1 MGSTRE
7 RIREVLK
14 GGSNLKFRI
23 STKSLDKSEF
33 KKKAFITMITRMREI
48 EDRKDFLGEEI
59 GIDVTAYEDK
69 FFQVIESLL
78 KLTFNTN
85 QLEMIQLYLYQ
96 LLPDKDWDG
105 TIMVRKN
112 KKEEKVN
119 FRTSEEVWEVIKNM

>member
-7 RIREVLK
+7 QIREVLK

-23 STKSLDKSEF
+23 STKPLDKSEF

>member
-48 EDRKDFLGEEI
+48 EDRKDNRIKMQGTQESQLIQQRQNNALPTDFESAGFDSLG
-59 GIDVTAYEDK
+59 G
-69 FFQVIESLL
+69 FG
-78 KLTFNTN
+78 
-85 QLEMIQLYLYQ
+85 LEQFE
-96 LLPDKDWDG
+96 P
-105 TIMVRKN
+105 R
-112 KKEEKVN
+112 
-119 FRTSEEVWEVIKNM
+119 